1 MLLSV
6 VSALQSAA
14 VDLERSSGGF
24 DPGVMDADGAYS
36 LTLNIVAEA
45 LRGISSKLQIDA
57 QRDAAGNE
65 EAVERRVVES
75 DIAHSANLEGPR
87 EALDSWVA
95 GQLQINVTDIQNAEV
110 VSLLRDGCGY
120 LVVKLPRIPHQLVV
134 RNDP

>member
-95 GQLQINVTDIQNAEV
+95 DRVTGAGIPLSSNAPILSKHR
-110 VSLLRDGCGY
+110 VSLLF
-120 LVVKLPRIPHQLVV
+120 LL
-134 RNDP
+134 